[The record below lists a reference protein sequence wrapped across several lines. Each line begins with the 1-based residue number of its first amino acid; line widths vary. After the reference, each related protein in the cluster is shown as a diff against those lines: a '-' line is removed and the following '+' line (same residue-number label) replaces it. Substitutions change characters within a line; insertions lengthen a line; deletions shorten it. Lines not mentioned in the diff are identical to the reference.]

1 MSRMLVTPEQALLWL
16 SKNYKNRPL
25 NESVVAEYER
35 KIRAGEWRERGGIP
49 IIITPSGELRN
60 GQHRLTALVRAGCP
74 LVLQVCVHDDRRR
87 ADFEAKQQPCGLLAQ
102 ENKT

>member
-16 SKNYKNRPL
+16 SKNYK
-25 NESVVAEYER
+25 ESVVAEYER

-60 GQHRLTALVRAGCP
+60 GQHRLTALVRAGLP

-87 ADFEAKQQPCGLLAQ
+87 SDFEANQQPVGL
-102 ENKT
+102 

>member
-1 MSRMLVTPEQALLWL
+1 MSRMLVTPKQALLWL

-35 KIRAGEWRERGGIP
+35 KIRAGEWRERVGVP